1 MIPLTAS
8 SPWGKPLIAALAFI
22 TLFLLSRHSN
32 IFRFTPHQPT
42 PQPTDSS
49 NFLPLEHA
57 RHLCQTHRFNPHTP
71 RTRPR
76 KIYDLFLINT
86 ELDWLTIRLG
96 ELSSQVDYFI
106 ILESSTTFTSTTKP
120 LHVQENWSQ
129 FSPYHAKMIHHV
141 LNTTGE
147 IFPDTWSRERFSR
160 NALFTQVLPFLT
172 GETAP
177 QRDDI
182 ILVSDV
188 DELPRPSTLE
198 VLRNCAIPK
207 KVTLRS
213 SFYYYSFQWLH
224 RGSQWPHPQATL
236 YAGPSD
242 TTLPDEL
249 RSNPPSNG
257 NGDDSGE
264 IWNAAWHCSYCF
276 ARLEDMVN
284 KLTSFSH
291 TEMNRPEFT
300 TRSEILRRVRLG
312 VDMFDRGDEVF
323 DRVEGNRDVP
333 GFLLGREGERFEY
346 VLDRD
351 PETGNFVD
359 WREGDVTGVIG

>member
-1 MIPLTAS
+1 
-8 SPWGKPLIAALAFI
+8 
-22 TLFLLSRHSN
+22 
-32 IFRFTPHQPT
+32 
-42 PQPTDSS
+42 
-49 NFLPLEHA
+49 
-57 RHLCQTHRFNPHTP
+57 
-71 RTRPR
+71 
-76 KIYDLFLINT
+76 
-86 ELDWLTIRLG
+86 
-96 ELSSQVDYFI
+96 
-106 ILESSTTFTSTTKP
+106 
-120 LHVQENWSQ
+120 
-129 FSPYHAKMIHHV
+129 MIHHV